1 MANYAC
7 TITGHGF
14 AESKEKKTPSVK
26 LSLKAHTDL
35 DTGNAVDK
43 TFYADLWLSD
53 KCIDRTCATLREIGY
68 NENSLAA
75 INDGN
80 VLVGAECE
88 VSTEYEDYNGES
100 RERVRFVNRAGNY
113 ASRGVKPMDATQ
125 ARAVAAKYDRFLKNT
140 PKLGDKVAAQH
151 HKDAPPMQQTYEDDS
166 LPF

>member
-35 DTGNAVDK
+35 DTGASIDK

-68 NENSLAA
+68 EGNSLGP
-75 INDGN
+75 INEGQ

-88 VSTEYEDYNGES
+88 VSTEFEDYNGES
-100 RERVRFVNRAGNY
+100 REKVRFVNRAGNY
-113 ASRGVKPMDATQ
+113 ASRGVKPMDANQ
-125 ARAVAAKYDRFLKNT
+125 ASAVAAKYDRFLKNT
-140 PKLGDKVAAQH
+140 PKAGPKATQTAPKAATQTVVDEGD
-151 HKDAPPMQQTYEDDS
+151 D